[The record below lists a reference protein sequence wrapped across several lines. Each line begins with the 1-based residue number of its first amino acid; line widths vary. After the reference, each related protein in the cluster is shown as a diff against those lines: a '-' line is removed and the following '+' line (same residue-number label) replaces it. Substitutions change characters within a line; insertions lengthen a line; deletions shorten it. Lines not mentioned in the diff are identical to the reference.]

1 MLGPQVIAENHCA
14 SRAVVQGELG
24 GLYVKCQEVEVMA
37 VDNDCTHSSGILG
50 VLSH

>member
-1 MLGPQVIAENHCA
+1 MLHCSGSGGA
-14 SRAVVQGELG
+14 S

-50 VLSH
+50 VLSSLE